1 MSLKLKNSINKA
13 AQKDIKEL
21 EARIERFNKGEIAE
35 DKFKLYRLTRG
46 VYGQRQTGVQM
57 IRIKLP
63 YGKVTPK
70 QLITIANVSDKYAT
84 GNLHLTTRQDI
95 QLHFVKL
102 ADSPALWADLEE
114 TDVTLREAC
123 GNTVRNITASP
134 DAGVNPNEPFDV
146 TPYAHSLTHFFLRNP
161 ICQDMGRKMKIAF
174 TADEQD
180 TAMTYFHD
188 IGFIPKVENGIKG
201 FKVVVGGGLGA
212 VAMTA
217 QTAHEF
223 LPAEEIIPFSEAL
236 IRVFDRYGERANR
249 NKARLKFLLKNIGL
263 EKLMELIEAERKTL
277 KATDVEFDL
286 SLEEANI
293 PELKSIPETQ
303 IEDWEAFESWK
314 RTNTF
319 EQKQLG
325 YYGIWLRVPLG
336 DIDSNRARKL
346 AALVQEFAGDDIRVT
361 ANQGLLLKYV
371 RPDLLPFFFQSLTEL
386 DLAKPGFD
394 STHDITSCPGSDTCN
409 LAVTNST
416 GLATALENL
425 LATDFKHLID
435 ESNIKIKI
443 SGCMNA
449 CGQHMA
455 ANIGFHGSSIKHKGL
470 VIPAMQVVI
479 GGGVSPNG
487 EGFMAEKVIKLP
499 TKRIPTA
506 LSLLLNAFETN
517 ADWGEYFNDFYQ
529 RLGKMHFYH
538 LLKPLAELET
548 LDQSEY
554 IDWGKEE
561 KFIPEI
567 GVGECASVMLDVIG
581 TIIDEAQERLE
592 WAEAGLKEEAHAD
605 AIYNSYSAFVIGAKA
620 LLLSEDVKCNTQIG
634 ILESF
639 EEVFGTNARF
649 TFAEGFKAYVLRMQ
663 QYEPSAEFAQEYFN
677 QSTEFLRTVRK
688 YRGEQLAAQGEDKVV
703 ISDFYKA

>member
-1 MSLKLKNSINKA
+1 MSLTYNKNISA
-13 AQKDIKEL
+13 AAKKDILEL
-21 EARIERFNKGEIAE
+21 EKRIEKFNQGEIAE

-63 YGKVTPK
+63 YGKVTPQ

-102 ADSPALWADLEE
+102 ADSPALWAELEE
-114 TDVTLREAC
+114 SDVTLREAC
-123 GNTVRNITASP
+123 GNTVRNVTASP

-146 TPYAHSLTHFFLRNP
+146 TPYAHALTHFFLRNP

-174 TADEQD
+174 TADESD

-188 IGFIPKVENGIKG
+188 IGFIPKIENGTKG
-201 FKVVVGGGLGA
+201 FKIVVGGGLGA

-223 LPAEEIIPFSEAL
+223 LPVEEIIPFSEAL

-263 EKLMELIEAERKTL
+263 EKLMELINEERKSL
-277 KATDVEFDL
+277 KATSTNFEL
-286 SLEEANI
+286 SLTEANI
-293 PELKSIPETQ
+293 PEVKSIPEVQ
-303 IEDWEAFESWK
+303 IEDREAFENWK

-319 EQKQLG
+319 EQKQRG

-346 AALVQEFAGDDIRVT
+346 ATLVQEFAGDDIRVT

-386 DLAKPGFD
+386 NLAKPGFD

-416 GLATALENL
+416 GLATTLENL

-548 LDQSEY
+548 LDQAEY

-639 EEVFGTNARF
+639 EEVFGTNAKF

-663 QYEPSAEFAQEYFN
+663 QHDPSAEFAQEYFN
-677 QSTEFLRTVRK
+677 QSTEFLRTVRN

>member
-1 MSLKLKNSINKA
+1 MSLTYKKNISA
-13 AQKDIKEL
+13 AAKKDILEL
-21 EARIERFNKGEIAE
+21 EKRIEKFNQGEIAE

-63 YGKVTPK
+63 YGKVTPQ

-114 TDVTLREAC
+114 SDVTLREAC
-123 GNTVRNITASP
+123 GNTVRNVTASP

-146 TPYAHSLTHFFLRNP
+146 TPYAHALTHFFLRNP

-174 TADEQD
+174 TADESD

-188 IGFIPKVENGIKG
+188 IGFIPKVENGTKG
-201 FKVVVGGGLGA
+201 FKIVVGGGLGA

-263 EKLMELIEAERKTL
+263 EKLMELINEERKSL
-277 KATDVEFDL
+277 KATATNFDL
-286 SLEEANI
+286 SLTEANI
-293 PELKSIPETQ
+293 PEIKAIPETQ
-303 IEDWEAFESWK
+303 IEDWNAFENWK

-319 EQKQLG
+319 EQKQRG
-325 YYGIWLRVPLG
+325 YYGIWIRVPLG

-371 RPDLLPFFFQSLTEL
+371 RPDLLPLFFQSLTEL
-386 DLAKPGFD
+386 NLAKPGFN
-394 STHDITSCPGSDTCN
+394 STHDVTSCPGSDTCN

-425 LATDFKHLID
+425 LAKDFKHLID

-548 LDQSEY
+548 LDQAEY

-581 TIIDEAQERLE
+581 TIIDEAKERLE
-592 WAEAGLKEEAHAD
+592 WAEAGLKEAAHAD

-639 EEVFGTNARF
+639 EEVFGNNARF
-649 TFAEGFKAYVLRMQ
+649 TFAEGFRAYVLRMQ
-663 QYEPSAEFAQEYFN
+663 QHEPSAEFAQEYFN
-677 QSTEFLRTVRK
+677 QSTEFLRTVRN